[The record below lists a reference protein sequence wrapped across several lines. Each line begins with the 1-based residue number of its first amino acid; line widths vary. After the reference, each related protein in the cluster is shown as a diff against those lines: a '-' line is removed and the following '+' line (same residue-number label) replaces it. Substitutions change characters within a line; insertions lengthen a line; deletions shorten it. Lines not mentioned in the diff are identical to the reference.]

1 VLWNSA
7 WVQGGGEDIAAGKIT
22 TQSTDD
28 LKNRYE
34 DKTFAPNVWL
44 KDWDELSK

>member
-1 VLWNSA
+1 VELSVGA
-7 WVQGGGEDIAAGKIT
+7 GGGEGIAAGKIT